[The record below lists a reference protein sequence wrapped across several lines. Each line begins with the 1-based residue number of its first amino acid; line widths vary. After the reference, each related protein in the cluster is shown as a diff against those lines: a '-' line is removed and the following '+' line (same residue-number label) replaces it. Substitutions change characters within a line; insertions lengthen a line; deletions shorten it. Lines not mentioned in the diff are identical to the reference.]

1 MVPFRGGAPAVA
13 DVLRRAL
20 GVLWLADAL
29 VKILLP
35 FGDRP
40 GEESYEQ
47 IMTAEAGPPGLHHVL
62 ACEANTFAAHPS
74 CGGCP
79 RSSSCASAR
88 GWWPGPPAAGR
99 WQSRLAGRSSCGWRA
114 RG

>member
-1 MVPFRGGAPAVA
+1 MGMVPFRGGAPAVA
-13 DVLRRAL
+13 DVLRRVL

-47 IMTAEAGPPGLHHVL
+47 IMTAEACPPGLHHVL
-62 ACEANTFAAHPS
+62 AGDANTFLAHPFLWWLPS
-74 CGGCP
+74 CV
-79 RSSSCASAR
+79 SAC
-88 GWWPGPPAAGR
+88 GWWPGPRAAGR
-99 WQSRLAGRSSCGWRA
+99 WPSQLAGRASSRRSARA
-114 RG
+114 